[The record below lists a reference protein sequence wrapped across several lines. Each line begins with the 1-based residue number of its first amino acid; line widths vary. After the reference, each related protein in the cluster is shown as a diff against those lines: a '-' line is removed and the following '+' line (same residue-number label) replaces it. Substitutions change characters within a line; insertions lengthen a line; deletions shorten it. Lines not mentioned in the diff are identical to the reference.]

1 MEAEPT
7 FASLGRKAGDI
18 DVRLSHRIVTLF
30 SEGLY
35 KSPNKAI
42 EELVANSFDAG
53 AENVHVLTSL
63 GVGDGTIA
71 VIDDGDGMDAK
82 GLQRHWMVGRSNKR
96 KLKSPPRGRR
106 QIGKFGIG
114 KLATYVLA
122 NRLTHISK
130 CGRSYYSASMDF
142 GAINNRAAGEVEGE
156 QPITIPL
163 RRLTAGQARQ
173 AVDMWAGSAAFQK
186 GNMPLF
192 GAGSSASWTV
202 SVMSNLKPM
211 AADIRAGRLRWI
223 LRTALPLRPDFNV
236 WLDGEKL
243 GPSKAEREPFRRWII
258 GKDIVELGRD
268 APGATKSTDR
278 GASRTSEH
286 RFGLDVEGL
295 GRITGY
301 AEAYDDALTGKSD
314 EWGRSNGFFVY
325 VRGRL
330 VNEEDGH
337 FWIQPNKLR
346 HGTFSRFRAV
356 VHMDKLDDALR
367 SSREAVGDG
376 EVLCRAQSVIQ
387 SIFNTVRTDMDEH
400 DKGGGS
406 DAKLA
411 RRVSAGPASLARRP
425 IAALA
430 RAVAEG
436 KARSFHLDVPTHE
449 SADKLEETLA
459 SLDKSVMNPETFIR
473 GRRMDADGDPEDV
486 VAKFDVRS
494 RLLRLN
500 SRHPFVTVFDEVFAN
515 QRHSLPLEL
524 LVIKDVINEA
534 RMYQDGQDPGRIED
548 AVLTSDTI
556 LRHLAH
562 ASGRKSPSYVAAALE
577 GAAAPRELEKCVCDA
592 LQSLGFGVKR
602 MGKAGEP
609 DGVAEAVL
617 AAGRARSV
625 RGYKVSIEAKSKKED
640 RPIPAKDVDVSAVA
654 RHCKEHEC
662 DHAVVVGPAFQGE
675 GRRGDSAL
683 ARSISAACSKGAGSG
698 DVGRITIT
706 LVTAK
711 DLARLVRL
719 RPVKQVGLEKIREMF
734 SESRMPGECRAW
746 VDSIAEAAV
755 KRPEYRRIIEA
766 IAAHQRELPRE
777 PVYYSALHTRLSKLD
792 PPIKYDHSGEV
803 IDVCKAMDQ
812 MSEGAIWAHRDRVEL
827 DQSVENAVRA
837 IDSAIRECEDDRPDA
852 GDPDGQRE

>member
-1 MEAEPT
+1 MDDAP
-7 FASLGRKAGDI
+7 AQAPLGQNIGSI
-18 DVRLSHRIVTLF
+18 DVRLGRRMLELF
-30 SEGLY
+30 SGGLY
-35 KSPNKAI
+35 AAPNKAV

-53 AENVHVLTSL
+53 ARNVHVLARPAA
-63 GVGDGTIA
+63 GEGTIA
-71 VIDDGDGMDAK
+71 VIDDGGGMDAE
-82 GLQRHWMVGRSNKR
+82 GLKRHWFIGRTDKR
-96 KLKSPPRGRR
+96 LLQNTPLGRK

-122 NRLTHISK
+122 NRLTHVSK
-130 CGRSYYSASMDF
+130 CGRDYYSASMEYS
-142 GAINNRAAGEVEGE
+142 AISNRTNGEVGSED
-156 QPITIPL
+156 PVTIPL
-163 RRLTAGQARQ
+163 FRMTEAEAKR
-173 AVDMWAGSAAFQK
+173 AVSEWVDT
-186 GNMPLF
+186 PLF
-192 GAGSSASWTV
+192 KRSKVRLFGKDSPKTWTV
-202 SVMSNLKPM
+202 SVMSDLKPM
-211 AADIRAGRLRWI
+211 SDRIREGRLAWV
-223 LRTALPLRPDFNV
+223 LRTALPLQADFAV
-236 WLDGEKL
+236 WLNGEKIR
-243 GPSKAEREPFRRWII
+243 PSKEDRDPIKRW
-258 GKDIVELGRD
+258 VLGRD
-268 APGATKSTDR
+268 IESLPRPAPE
-278 GASRTSEH
+278 ASASEDAHLPPSSEH

-295 GRITGY
+295 GRVTGH
-301 AEAYDDALTGKSD
+301 AEMYESALTGKSD
-314 EWGRSNGFFVY
+314 DWGRSSGFFVY
-325 VRGRL
+325 TRGRL
-330 VNEEDGH
+330 LNEADGH
-337 FWIQPNKLR
+337 FGIQPNELR

-356 VHMDKLDDALR
+356 VHIDKLDDVLR
-367 SSREAVGDG
+367 SSREAVGDS
-376 EVLCRAQSVIQ
+376 EAASAARDVLRG
-387 SIFNTVRTDMDEH
+387 IFNTVRKAMDEY
-400 DKGGGS
+400 DRGNAP
-406 DAKLA
+406 DERLA
-411 RRVSAGPASLARRP
+411 NRVSAGPASLSRRP

-436 KARSFHLDVPTHE
+436 KAQSFHLVIPTHE
-449 SADKLEETLA
+449 SADKLEEILA
-459 SLDKSVMNPETFIR
+459 ALDESVMNPETFIR

-486 VAKFDVRS
+486 IAKFDVKS

-524 LVIKDVINEA
+524 LVMKDVINEA
-534 RMYQDGQDPGRIED
+534 RMYQDGQDPDRIED
-548 AVLTSDTI
+548 AVLTSDTL

-592 LQSLGFGVKR
+592 LQSLGFGVR
-602 MGKAGEP
+602 QMGKAGEP

-654 RHCKEHEC
+654 RHCREHGC
-662 DHAVVVGPAFQGE
+662 DHAVVVGPSFQGE
-675 GRRGDSAL
+675 GKRGESAL
-683 ARSISAACSKGAGSG
+683 AKSISAACSKGTGGA
-698 DVGRITIT
+698 GRITIA
-706 LVTAK
+706 LITAR

-719 RPVKQVGLEKIREMF
+719 RLVKQVGLEKIREML
-734 SESRMPGECRAW
+734 SECRMPGECKAW

-827 DQSVENAVRA
+827 DQSVENAVSA
-837 IDSAIRECEDDRPDA
+837 IDSAIRECEDGRSDA
-852 GDPDGQRE
+852 GDPDGQRK